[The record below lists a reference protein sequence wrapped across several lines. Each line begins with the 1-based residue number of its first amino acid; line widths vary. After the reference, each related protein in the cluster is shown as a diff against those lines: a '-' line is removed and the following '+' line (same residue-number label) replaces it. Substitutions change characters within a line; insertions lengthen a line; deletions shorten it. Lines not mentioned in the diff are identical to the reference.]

1 MAKWLDEITCM
12 GDNTIF
18 YTTPANER
26 DAEQFSNKVD
36 GTYDGMLID
45 QRFKGFGGATE
56 DGIFWKQVD
65 ARGGTEEEQN
75 KVAHHVSQALAMKAT
90 GPTYLRLSEGVTPK
104 STSFWLLGE
113 WPILKK
119 RGIKV
124 TLVQPQ
130 TFKKIPYNCP

>member
-1 MAKWLDEITCM
+1 MIAIDIPSSKVKDWPFGKEVILKPLRELDKDMAKWLDEITCM

-56 DGIFWKQVD
+56 DGIFWK
-65 ARGGTEEEQN
+65 
-75 KVAHHVSQALAMKAT
+75 
-90 GPTYLRLSEGVTPK
+90 
-104 STSFWLLGE
+104 
-113 WPILKK
+113 
-119 RGIKV
+119 
-124 TLVQPQ
+124 
-130 TFKKIPYNCP
+130 